1 VSPKSPISPVSNE
14 LQDFDE
20 GEGAL
25 MEVGPYDGGDD
36 FAMPFGGVAIEQPGE
51 ATAIGGAP
59 EPPTEGLLVPKRGKR
74 NPDW

>member
-1 VSPKSPISPVSNE
+1 VQSG

-20 GEGAL
+20 GEGGLSEDGA
-25 MEVGPYDGGDD
+25 YDAGDD
-36 FAMPFGGVAIEQPGE
+36 FVVPFDGAALDQPGE

-59 EPPTEGLLVPKRGKR
+59 EAPTEGLLVPKRGKR

>member
-1 VSPKSPISPVSNE
+1 VSSE

-20 GEGAL
+20 GEGGL
-25 MEVGPYDGGDD
+25 MEVGHYDAGDD
-36 FAMPFGGVAIEQPGE
+36 FVVPFGGAAVDQSGE
-51 ATAIGGAP
+51 TTAIGGAP